1 MRKIRH
7 NAKPFSLGDLLKK
20 PSENNRQKRM
30 EDKKW
35 LTYWKKSLSDSLKAD
50 IDIEK
55 LQHFE
60 IENFKMESQSI
71 TELEKV
77 NKLIDFEESRINKK
91 KGIPNKESD
100 NWISINEIQIV
111 ISPIKIKPTTENL
124 VMLKDKKPKFP
135 FWFFAQIDRN
145 GKLQIPEETFPVFQ
159 RKYLEPLA
167 DERTEFIFGTVE
179 NIDTA
184 TAIGKEEYTK
194 YLDYIQYLKDVFKKA
209 INQEIES
216 YSIQGYETLN
226 NAIILLPE
234 EDINA
239 AIGIIQLYEKILKE
253 KNTPELLKSFINL
266 RNDNP
271 KTPLNVP
278 ELINHNPL
286 HLGQMRFDFP
296 ISISQRK
303 SLYTFLQSRGKVFAV
318 NGPPGTGKTT
328 LLQSIVANKFVESAI
343 TGIKAPIILACSTNN
358 QAVTNIIES
367 FSKSKT
373 KTGKLQGRWLPQIEG
388 YATYLPANGKT
399 EAELKGI
406 NYKKQ
411 TGEGLF
417 NQVENYDYLQE
428 AKPFFIDK
436 SVQYFGNQIL
446 NIEDCTKKL
455 QKEIIEI
462 QSILKDASIKWND
475 YIKVENIFLTS
486 YLTPN
491 LNPQKYYAN
500 NFLNEATFRIEI
512 ESLKTIEEKI
522 ILYFNNEPFFRQI
535 FCFFGFKSA
544 LNNRASEIKI
554 ILRDSLIEVTNE
566 FIFSKGNILEKVD
579 SKIKLAN
586 SIIEKIGN
594 WKNWKIKNS
603 IKGNP
608 PKTEEE
614 YWDFELFKIKSN
626 SEANC
631 FYDELDVSLRHK
643 AFQLALH
650 YWEGE
655 YLIKLESD
663 LADVNFD
670 KKGSDAIK
678 NKWQRQAMLTPCFVS
693 TFYMAPKFFSSFKFL
708 KKGEDG
714 KNIFDTP
721 ALFDFIDL
729 LIVDEA
735 GQVSPEVGIATF
747 SLAKQAVIVGDV
759 KQIEPVWNITNKI
772 DIGNLKK
779 CDLIKNYDDIIYENE
794 FDPKGFLSSTGSI
807 MKMAQNACN
816 FKEKGI
822 TEKGVILVEHRR
834 CYDEIINYCNVLAYN
849 GKLIPLKGKAKNDIL
864 FPPMYCIHVDG
875 NSTTSSTSRHNQNEV
890 NAIVN
895 WLVKNKTVIEAK
907 YGQIEN
913 EVGIIT
919 PFVGQKNSLRYA
931 LKNAGF
937 NVDILKLGT
946 VHALQGAERPI
957 ILFSMVY
964 GKGDSGTMFFD
975 RDNKPNMLNVAVS
988 RAQDSFI
995 VFANT
1000 EILDKKAR
1008 TPSGILANHLKYEK
1022 QSTIT

>member
-1 MRKIRH
+1 
-7 NAKPFSLGDLLKK
+7 
-20 PSENNRQKRM
+20 M

-35 LTYWKKSLSDSLKAD
+35 LTYWKKSLADSLKAD
-50 IDIEK
+50 IDIDK

-60 IENFKMESQSI
+60 TENFKMENLI
-71 TELEKV
+71 IGETEKV
-77 NKLIDFEESRINKK
+77 NKLIDYEESRINKK
-91 KGIPNKESD
+91 KGVSNKESE
-100 NWISINEIQIV
+100 NWISLKELQII

-124 VMLKDKKPKFP
+124 VLLKDKKPKFP

-167 DERTEFIFGTVE
+167 DERTEFIFSSVE
-179 NIDTA
+179 NIDKA
-184 TAIGKEEYTK
+184 TAIGKEEYTN

-216 YSIQGYETLN
+216 YSTQGYETLN
-226 NAIILLPE
+226 NAIILLPD

-239 AIGIIQLYEKILKE
+239 AIGIIHLYEKILKE
-253 KNTPELLKSFINL
+253 KNTPELLKSFISL
-266 RNDNP
+266 KNDNQ
-271 KTPLNVP
+271 KTPLSVP
-278 ELINHNPL
+278 NLISSNSL
-286 HLGQMRFDFP
+286 HIGQMGFDFP

-303 SLYTFLQSRGKVFAV
+303 SLYTYLHSNEKVFAV

-343 TGIKAPIILACSTNN
+343 IGKNAPIILACSTNN
-358 QAVTNIIES
+358 QAVTNIIDS
-367 FSKSKT
+367 FSKSNT
-373 KTGKLQGRWLPQIEG
+373 KTGKLQGRWLPEIEG

-406 NYKKQ
+406 NYKKHN
-411 TGEGLF
+411 GEGLF
-417 NQVENYDYLQE
+417 NRVENYDYLQK
-428 AKPFFIDK
+428 AKTYFTEK
-436 SVQYFGNQIL
+436 SEQYFGIQITTL
-446 NIEDCTKKL
+446 KESTQKL
-455 QKEIIEI
+455 QKEIVEI
-462 QSILKDASIKWND
+462 QSILKDASVKWNE
-475 YIKVENIFLTS
+475 YIKVEKTFLTT
-486 YLTPN
+486 YLSTTSN
-491 LNPQKYYAN
+491 AKEYYEN
-500 NFLNEATFRIEI
+500 NILNENSFKADINNLKGIEDKVI
-512 ESLKTIEEKI
+512 R
-522 ILYFNNEPFFRQI
+522 YFNNEPFFRKL
-535 FCFFGFKSA
+535 FCFFGLESA

-554 ILRDSLIEVTNE
+554 ILRDSLIEVSNE
-566 FIFSKGNILEKVD
+566 FIFSKSNILEKVD
-579 SKIKLAN
+579 SKIKIA
-586 SIIEKIGN
+586 EKIAVKTKN
-594 WKNWKIKNS
+594 WKNWKTNNS

-614 YWDFELFKIKSN
+614 YWDFELLKIKNN

-631 FYDELDVSLRHK
+631 FYDELDVSFRHK

-670 KKGSDAIK
+670 KKGLEAIK
-678 NKWQRQAMLTPCFVS
+678 NRWQRQARLTPCFVS
-693 TFYMAPKFFSSFKFL
+693 TFYMAPKFFSSFKFF

-721 ALFDFIDL
+721 PLFDFIDL

-747 SLAKQAVIVGDV
+747 SLAKRAVIVGDI

-779 CDLIKNYDDIIYENE
+779 CELIKNYEDLIYERE

-816 FKEKGI
+816 FKEKEI
-822 TEKGVILVEHRR
+822 KEKGVILVEHRR

-849 GKLIPLKGKAKNDIL
+849 GQLIPLKGKAKNDLL
-864 FPPMYCIHVDG
+864 FPPMYCIHIEG
-875 NSTTSSTSRHNQNEV
+875 NSTISNTSRLNQNEV
-890 NAIVN
+890 EAIVS
-895 WLVKNKTVIEAK
+895 WLVKNKTIIEEK
-907 YGQIEN
+907 YGNIEN
-913 EVGIIT
+913 AVGIIT
-919 PFVGQKNSLRYA
+919 PFVGQKNSLKYA

-988 RAQDSFI
+988 RAKDNFI

-1000 EILDKKAR
+1000 DILDKKAR
-1008 TPSGILANHLKYEK
+1008 TPSGILSNHLSYEK
-1022 QSTIT
+1022 KSTIA

>member
-1 MRKIRH
+1 
-7 NAKPFSLGDLLKK
+7 
-20 PSENNRQKRM
+20 M

-35 LTYWKKSLSDSLKAD
+35 LTYWKKSLSDSLKSD

-55 LQHFE
+55 LEHFE
-60 IENFKMESQSI
+60 MENFKMETLLI
-71 TELEKV
+71 PELEKI
-77 NKLIDFEESRINKK
+77 NNLIDFEENRINKK
-91 KGIPNKESD
+91 KGISNKESE
-100 NWISINEIQIV
+100 NWISLNELQIV

-145 GKLQIPEETFPVFQ
+145 GKLQVPEETFPIFQ

-167 DERTEFIFGTVE
+167 DERTEFIFGSVE
-179 NIDTA
+179 NIDNS

-209 INQEIES
+209 ISQEIES
-216 YSIQGYETLN
+216 YSIDGYETIN
-226 NAIILLPE
+226 NATILLPD

-253 KNTPELLKSFINL
+253 KNTPELLKSFITLKNE
-266 RNDNP
+266 NQ
-271 KTPLNVP
+271 KTPLGVP
-278 ELINHNPL
+278 DLINSNSL
-286 HLGQMRFDFP
+286 HIGQMGFDFP

-303 SLYTFLQSRGKVFAV
+303 SLCTYLQSNEKIFAV

-343 TGIKAPIILACSTNN
+343 IGNNAPIILACSTNN
-358 QAVTNIIES
+358 QAVTNIIDS
-367 FSKSKT
+367 FSKSNTQK
-373 KTGKLQGRWLPQIEG
+373 GKLQGRWLPEIDG
-388 YATYLPANGKT
+388 YATYLPANSKT

-411 TGEGLF
+411 NGEGLF
-417 NQVENYDYLQE
+417 NKVENYEYLQK
-428 AKPFFIDK
+428 AKIFFTDK
-436 SVQYFGNQIL
+436 SVQYFGKQIL
-446 NIEDCTKKL
+446 SIKESTKKL

-462 QSILKDASIKWND
+462 QLILKEASVKWNE
-475 YIKVENIFLTS
+475 YITVEKIFLTT
-486 YLTPN
+486 YLIPIS
-491 LNPQKYYAN
+491 NPEKYYAN
-500 NFLNEATFRIEI
+500 DILNEVTFKTDIET
-512 ESLKTIEEKI
+512 LKGIEEKI
-522 ILYFNNEPFFRQI
+522 ILYFNNESFFRKV
-535 FCFFGFKSA
+535 FCFFGLKSS
-544 LNNRASEIKI
+544 LNNRALEIKI
-554 ILRDSLIEVTNE
+554 ILRDSLIQISNE
-566 FIFSKGNILEKVD
+566 YVFSKSSILEKVD
-579 SKIKLAN
+579 AKIKLAN
-586 SIIEKIGN
+586 TITEKIRN
-594 WKNWKIKNS
+594 WKNWKIKNF
-603 IKGNP
+603 INGNP

-614 YWDFELFKIKSN
+614 YWDFELLKIKNN
-626 SEANC
+626 SEPNC
-631 FYDELDVSLRHK
+631 FYDELDISFRHK

-663 LADVNFD
+663 LAGEYFD
-670 KKGSDAIK
+670 KKGLDAIK
-678 NKWQRQAMLTPCFVS
+678 NRWQRQARLTPCFVS
-693 TFYMAPKFFSSFKFL
+693 TFYMAPKFFSSFKFF

-721 ALFDFIDL
+721 PLFDFIDL

-747 SLAKQAVIVGDV
+747 ALAKQAVIVGDV

-779 CDLIKNYDDIIYENE
+779 CDLIKNYEDLIYEKE

-816 FKEKGI
+816 FREKGC

-849 GKLIPLKGKAKNDIL
+849 GQLIPLKGKAKNDLL
-864 FPPMYCIHVDG
+864 FPPMYCIHIEG
-875 NSTTSSTSRHNQNEV
+875 NSTITNTSRHNENEV
-890 NAIVN
+890 KAIVN
-895 WLVKNKTVIEAK
+895 WLEKNRTIIENK
-907 YGQIEN
+907 YGKIEN
-913 EVGIIT
+913 AVGIIT

-937 NVDILKLGT
+937 NIDILKLGT

-975 RDNKPNMLNVAVS
+975 RNNKPNMLNVAVS
-988 RAQDSFI
+988 RAKDNFI

-1008 TPSGILANHLKYEK
+1008 TPSGILSNHLTYEK

>member
-1 MRKIRH
+1 
-7 NAKPFSLGDLLKK
+7 
-20 PSENNRQKRM
+20 M

-35 LTYWKKSLSDSLKAD
+35 LKYWKKSLSDSLKAD
-50 IDIEK
+50 IDIDK

-60 IENFKMESQSI
+60 IENFKMENQI
-71 TELEKV
+71 IFEIEKV

-91 KGIPNKESD
+91 KGIANKESE
-100 NWISINEIQIV
+100 NWVSLNNLQIA
-111 ISPIKIKPTTENL
+111 ISPLKIKPTTENL

-167 DERTEFIFGTVE
+167 DERTEFIFGSLE
-179 NIDTA
+179 NIDKA
-184 TAIGKEEYTK
+184 TAIGKEEYTN
-194 YLDYIQYLKDVFKKA
+194 YFDYIQHLKDVFKKA

-216 YSIQGYETLN
+216 YSVEGYETLN
-226 NAIILLPE
+226 NAIILLPD

-253 KNTPELLKSFINL
+253 RNTPELLKSFISLKNE
-266 RNDNP
+266 NT
-271 KTPLNVP
+271 KTPLSVP
-278 ELINHNPL
+278 ELINYNAL
-286 HLGQMRFDFP
+286 HLGQMGFDFP

-303 SLYTFLQSRGKVFAV
+303 SLYTYLQSNEKVFAV

-343 TGIKAPIILACSTNN
+343 IGINAPIILACSTNN
-358 QAVTNIIES
+358 QAVTNIIDS
-367 FSKSKT
+367 FSKSNT
-373 KTGKLQGRWLPQIEG
+373 KRGKLQGRWLPEIEG

-411 TGEGLF
+411 NGEGLF
-417 NQVENYDYLQE
+417 DQVENYDYLQK
-428 AKPFFIDK
+428 AKSFFVDK
-436 SVQYFGNQIL
+436 SVQYFGTQVL
-446 NIEDCTKKL
+446 NINDSTQKL

-462 QSILKDASIKWND
+462 QSILKDASIQWNE
-475 YIKVENIFLTS
+475 YIKIEKIFSTM
-486 YLTPN
+486 YLIPN
-491 LNPQKYYAN
+491 SNTEKYYDGTI
-500 NFLNEATFRIEI
+500 LNEFFFKSDIEN
-512 ESLKTIEEKI
+512 LKSIEEKT
-522 ILYFNNEPFFRQI
+522 ILYFNNEPFFRKV
-535 FCFFGFKSA
+535 FCFFGLKSA
-544 LNNRASEIKI
+544 LNNRSSEIKI
-554 ILRDSLIEVTNE
+554 LLRDSLIEVSNDFVFTK
-566 FIFSKGNILEKVD
+566 SNILEKVD
-579 SKIKLAN
+579 SKIKLAK
-586 SIIEKIGN
+586 SIIENIEN
-594 WKNWKIKNS
+594 WKNWKTKNS

-608 PKTEEE
+608 PRTEEE
-614 YWDFELFKIKSN
+614 YWDFELLKIRNN
-626 SEANC
+626 STPNC
-631 FYDELDVSLRHK
+631 FYDELDVSFRHK

-650 YWEGE
+650 FWEGK

-670 KKGSDAIK
+670 KKGIDAIK
-678 NKWQRQAMLTPCFVS
+678 NRWQRQAMLTPCFVS
-693 TFYMAPKFFSSFKFL
+693 TFYMAPKFFSSFKFF

-721 ALFDFIDL
+721 PLFDFIDL

-779 CDLIKNYDDIIYENE
+779 CELINDYEDFIYEKE

-822 TEKGVILVEHRR
+822 VEKGVILVEHRR

-849 GKLIPLKGKAKNDIL
+849 GQLIPLKGKAKNDLL
-864 FPPMYCIHVDG
+864 FPPMYCIHIEG
-875 NSTTSSTSRHNQNEV
+875 NSTTSNTSRHNQNEV

-895 WLVKNKTVIEAK
+895 WLVKNRTVIEDK
-907 YGQIEN
+907 YEKLEN
-913 EVGIIT
+913 AVGIIT

-931 LKNAGF
+931 LKKAGF

-946 VHALQGAERPI
+946 IHALQGAERPI

-988 RAQDSFI
+988 RAKDNFI

-1000 EILDKKAR
+1000 EILDKKAK
-1008 TPSGILANHLKYEK
+1008 TPSGILSNHLTYEN
-1022 QSTIT
+1022 QSTIA

>member
-1 MRKIRH
+1 
-7 NAKPFSLGDLLKK
+7 
-20 PSENNRQKRM
+20 M

-91 KGIPNKESD
+91 KGIPNKESE
-100 NWISINEIQIV
+100 NWILLNELQIV

-145 GKLQIPEETFPVFQ
+145 GNLQIPEETFPVFQ

-167 DERTEFIFGTVE
+167 DERTEFIFSSVE
-179 NIDTA
+179 NIDNA
-184 TAIGKEEYTK
+184 TAIGKEEYTN

-226 NAIILLPE
+226 NAIILLPD

-266 RNDNP
+266 KNDASR
-271 KTPLNVP
+271 TPLSVP
-278 ELINHNPL
+278 ELINNNSL
-286 HLGQMRFDFP
+286 HLGQMGFDFP

-303 SLYTFLQSRGKVFAV
+303 SLYTYLQSDKKAFAV

-328 LLQSIVANKFVESAI
+328 LLQSIVANKFVESAVI
-343 TGIKAPIILACSTNN
+343 GNNAPIILACSTNN
-358 QAVTNIIES
+358 QAVTNIIDS
-367 FSKSKT
+367 FSKSNT
-373 KTGKLQGRWLPQIEG
+373 KTGKLQGRWLPEIEG

-399 EAELKGI
+399 EAELNGI

-411 TGEGLF
+411 NGEGLF
-417 NQVENYDYLQE
+417 NRVENYDYLQK
-428 AKPFFIDK
+428 AKTFFTDK
-436 SVQYFGNQIL
+436 SVQYIGKQIF
-446 NIEDCTKKL
+446 NIKDATKKL

-462 QSILKDASIKWND
+462 QSIIKDASVKWND
-475 YIKVENIFLTS
+475 YIKVEKIFLTT
-486 YLTPN
+486 YLIPN
-491 LNPQKYYAN
+491 SNPKKYYSN
-500 NFLNEATFRIEI
+500 NILNEVSFGSDN
-512 ESLKTIEEKI
+512 ESLKNIEEKI
-522 ILYFNNEPFFRQI
+522 ILYFNDEPFFRKL
-535 FCFFGFKSA
+535 FCFFGLKSA
-544 LNNRASEIKI
+544 LNNRASEIRI
-554 ILRDSLIEVTNE
+554 ILRDSLIEVANE
-566 FIFSKGNILEKVD
+566 FLFTKSNILEKID
-579 SKIKLAN
+579 SKIKLAKT
-586 SIIEKIGN
+586 ITEKIIN

-603 IKGNP
+603 IIGNP

-614 YWDFELFKIKSN
+614 YWDFELLKIKNN
-626 SEANC
+626 SEPNC
-631 FYDELDVSLRHK
+631 FYDELDVSYRHK

-663 LADVNFD
+663 LADVNFS
-670 KKGSDAIK
+670 KKGLDAIK
-678 NKWQRQAMLTPCFVS
+678 NRWQRQARLTPCFVS
-693 TFYMAPKFFSSFKFL
+693 TFYMAPKFFSSFKFF

-721 ALFDFIDL
+721 PLFDFIDL

-735 GQVSPEVGIATF
+735 GQVSPEVGVATF

-779 CDLIKNYDDIIYENE
+779 CDLIKNYEDLIYEKE

-807 MKMAQNACN
+807 IKMAQNACN

-849 GKLIPLKGKAKNDIL
+849 GQLIPLKGKAKNDLL
-864 FPPMYCIHVDG
+864 FPPMYCIHIEG
-875 NSTTSSTSRHNQNEV
+875 NSTTSNTSRHNQNEV

-895 WLVKNKTVIEAK
+895 WLIKNRLAIEGK
-907 YGQIEN
+907 YGKIEN
-913 EVGIIT
+913 AVGIIT

-988 RAQDSFI
+988 RAKDNFI

-1008 TPSGILANHLKYEK
+1008 TPSGILSNHLTYEK
-1022 QSTIT
+1022 QSTIA

>member
-1 MRKIRH
+1 
-7 NAKPFSLGDLLKK
+7 
-20 PSENNRQKRM
+20 M
-30 EDKKW
+30 EYKKW

-55 LQHFE
+55 QHHFE
-60 IENFKMESQSI
+60 IENFKMESQLI

-77 NKLIDFEESRINKK
+77 NKLIDYEESRINKN
-91 KGIPNKESD
+91 KGIQKKESE
-100 NWISINEIQIV
+100 NWISLNELKIV

-124 VMLKDKKPKFP
+124 VILKDKKPKFP

-145 GKLQIPEETFPVFQ
+145 GNLQIPEETFPVFQ

-167 DERTEFIFGTVE
+167 DERTEFIFGSVE
-179 NIDTA
+179 NIDNA
-184 TAIGKEEYTK
+184 SAIGKEEYTN
-194 YLDYIQYLKDVFKKA
+194 YLDYILYLKDVFRKA

-226 NAIILLPE
+226 NAIILLPD

-239 AIGIIQLYEKILKE
+239 AIDIIQLYEKILKE
-253 KNTPELLKSFINL
+253 KNIPELLKSFINL
-266 RNDNP
+266 KNDNP
-271 KTPLNVP
+271 KTPLSVP
-278 ELINHNPL
+278 ELINNNSL
-286 HLGQMRFDFP
+286 HLGQMGFDFP

-303 SLYTFLQSRGKVFAV
+303 SLYTYLQSDKKVFAV

-343 TGIKAPIILACSTNN
+343 IGSNAPIILACSTNN
-358 QAVTNIIES
+358 QAVTNIIDC
-367 FSKSKT
+367 FSKSNT
-373 KTGKLQGRWLPQIEG
+373 KTGKLQGRWLPEIEG

-411 TGEGLF
+411 NGEGLF
-417 NQVENYDYLQE
+417 NNVENYDYLQK
-428 AKPFFIDK
+428 AKTFFIDK
-436 SVQYFGNQIL
+436 SVQYFGTQIL
-446 NIEDCTKKL
+446 NIKDATKRL

-462 QSILKDASIKWND
+462 QSILNDASVKWND
-475 YIKVENIFLTS
+475 YINVEKFFLTT
-486 YLTPN
+486 YLIPN
-491 LNPQKYYAN
+491 SNPQKYYSN
-500 NFLNEATFRIEI
+500 NILNEVSFKSDI
-512 ESLKTIEEKI
+512 ESLKSIEEKI
-522 ILYFNNEPFFRQI
+522 ILYFKNEPFLRKQ
-535 FCFFGFKSA
+535 FCFLGLKSA
-544 LNNRASEIKI
+544 LNNRVSEIKI
-554 ILRDSLIEVTNE
+554 ILRDSLIEVSNG
-566 FIFSKGNILEKVD
+566 FLFSKSSILEKVY
-579 SKIKLAN
+579 SKITLAN
-586 SIIEKIGN
+586 AITEKIEC
-594 WKNWKIKNS
+594 WKNWKTKNS

-614 YWDFELFKIKSN
+614 YWDFELLKIKNN
-626 SEANC
+626 SEPNC
-631 FYDELDVSLRHK
+631 FYDELDVSFRHK

-670 KKGSDAIK
+670 KKGLDAIK
-678 NKWQRQAMLTPCFVS
+678 NRWQRQARLTPCFVS
-693 TFYMAPKFFSSFKFL
+693 TFYMAPKFFSSFKFF

-721 ALFDFIDL
+721 PLFDFIDL

-759 KQIEPVWNITNKI
+759 KQIEPVWNITKKI

-779 CDLIKNYDDIIYENE
+779 CDLIKNYEDLIYEKE

-816 FKEKGI
+816 YKEKGI
-822 TEKGVILVEHRR
+822 TEKGVILLEHRR

-849 GKLIPLKGKAKNDIL
+849 GQLIPLKGKAKSDLL
-864 FPPMYCIHVDG
+864 FPPMYCIHIEG
-875 NSTTSSTSRHNQNEV
+875 NSTTSNSSRHNQNEV
-890 NAIVN
+890 IAIAN
-895 WLVKNKTVIEAK
+895 WLVKNRNVIEGK
-907 YGQIEN
+907 YGNIEN
-913 EVGIIT
+913 AVGIIT
-919 PFVGQKNSLRYA
+919 PFVGQKKSLRYA

-937 NVDILKLGT
+937 NVDLLKLGT

-988 RAQDSFI
+988 RAKDNFI

-1008 TPSGILANHLKYEK
+1008 TPSGILSNHLIYEN
-1022 QSTIT
+1022 QSTIA

>member
-1 MRKIRH
+1 
-7 NAKPFSLGDLLKK
+7 
-20 PSENNRQKRM
+20 M

-50 IDIEK
+50 IDIKK

-60 IENFKMESQSI
+60 IENFKMESQLIS
-71 TELEKV
+71 ELEKV

-91 KGIPNKESD
+91 KGISKKESE
-100 NWISINEIQIV
+100 NWISLNELQIV

-124 VMLKDKKPKFP
+124 VMLKDKKSKFP

-167 DERTEFIFGTVE
+167 DERTEFIFGSVE
-179 NIDTA
+179 NIDKA
-184 TAIGKEEYTK
+184 TAIGKEEYTN

-209 INQEIES
+209 INQEIEN
-216 YSIQGYETLN
+216 YSIEGYETLN
-226 NAIILLPE
+226 NAIILLPD

-266 RNDNP
+266 NNDNP
-271 KTPLNVP
+271 KTPLSVP
-278 ELINHNPL
+278 ELIKNNPL
-286 HLGQMRFDFP
+286 HLGQMGFDFP

-303 SLYTFLQSRGKVFAV
+303 SLYTYLQSNEKVFAV

-343 TGIKAPIILACSTNN
+343 IGEGAPIILACSTNN
-358 QAVTNIIES
+358 QAVTNIIDS
-367 FSKSKT
+367 FSKSNT
-373 KTGKLQGRWLPQIEG
+373 KTGKLQGRWLPEIEG

-411 TGEGLF
+411 NGEGLF
-417 NQVENYDYLQE
+417 NQVENYDYLQK
-428 AKPFFIDK
+428 AKPFFVDK
-436 SVQYFGNQIL
+436 SVQYFGTQIL
-446 NIEDCTKKL
+446 NIKDSTKKL

-462 QSILKDASIKWND
+462 QSILKDASVKWNE
-475 YIKVENIFLTS
+475 YIKVEKIFVTK
-486 YLTPN
+486 YLIPN
-491 LNPQKYYAN
+491 SNPQKYYAN
-500 NFLNEATFRIEI
+500 NILNEVTFRTDVEN
-512 ESLKTIEEKI
+512 LKSIEEKI
-522 ILYFNNEPFFRQI
+522 ILYFNNEPFFRKV

-554 ILRDSLIEVTNE
+554 TLRDSLIEVSNE
-566 FIFSKGNILEKVD
+566 FIFSKSSILEKVD
-579 SKIKLAN
+579 SKIKIAN
-586 SIIEKIGN
+586 TITEKIGN
-594 WKNWKIKNS
+594 WRNWKLKNS

-614 YWDFELFKIKSN
+614 YWDFELLKIKNN
-626 SEANC
+626 SEPNC
-631 FYDELDVSLRHK
+631 FYDELDVSFRHK

-655 YLIKLESD
+655 YLLKLESD

-670 KKGSDAIK
+670 KKGLDAIK
-678 NKWQRQAMLTPCFVS
+678 NRWQRQAMLTPCFVS
-693 TFYMAPKFFSSFKFL
+693 TFYMAPKFFSSFKFF

-714 KNIFDTP
+714 KNIFDNP
-721 ALFDFIDL
+721 PLFDFIDL

-779 CDLIKNYDDIIYENE
+779 CNLIINYEDLIYEKE
-794 FDPKGFLSSTGSI
+794 FDSKGFLSSTGSI

-822 TEKGVILVEHRR
+822 KEKGVILVEHRR

-849 GKLIPLKGKAKNDIL
+849 GQLIPLKGKAKNDLL

-875 NSTTSSTSRHNQNEV
+875 NSSISNSSRHNQNEV
-890 NAIVN
+890 EAIVN
-895 WLVKNKTVIEAK
+895 WLTTNRSKIQSK
-907 YGQIEN
+907 YKDFDN
-913 EVGIIT
+913 SVGIIT
-919 PFVGQKNSLRYA
+919 PFTGQKNNIKSA
-931 LKNAGF
+931 LKAVGF
-937 NVDILKLGT
+937 SNIKVGT
-946 VHALQGAERPI
+946 VHAFQGAEMAI
-957 ILFSMVY
+957 VLFSMVY

-988 RAQDSFI
+988 RAKDNFI

-1008 TPSGILANHLKYEK
+1008 TPSGILSNHLTYEK
-1022 QSTIT
+1022 QSTIA

>member
-1 MRKIRH
+1 
-7 NAKPFSLGDLLKK
+7 
-20 PSENNRQKRM
+20 M

-91 KGIPNKESD
+91 KGIPNKESE

-167 DERTEFIFGTVE
+167 DERTEFIFSSVE
-179 NIDTA
+179 NIDNA
-184 TAIGKEEYTK
+184 TAIGKEEYTD
-194 YLDYIQYLKDVFKKA
+194 YLDYIQYLKDVFNKA

-216 YSIQGYETLN
+216 YSIQGYESLN
-226 NAIILLPE
+226 NAIILLPD

-239 AIGIIQLYEKILKE
+239 AIGIIQLYEKILNE
-253 KNTPELLKSFINL
+253 KNTPTLLKSFINL
-266 RNDNP
+266 KNDNP
-271 KTPLNVP
+271 KTPLSVP
-278 ELINHNPL
+278 ELINNNSL
-286 HLGQMRFDFP
+286 HLGQMGFDFP

-303 SLYTFLQSRGKVFAV
+303 SLYTYLQSDKKVFAV

-343 TGIKAPIILACSTNN
+343 IGNNAPIILACSTNN
-358 QAVTNIIES
+358 QAVTNIIDS
-367 FSKSKT
+367 FSKSNT
-373 KTGKLQGRWLPQIEG
+373 KTGKLQGRWLPEIEG

-399 EAELKGI
+399 EAELNGI

-411 TGEGLF
+411 NGEGLF
-417 NQVENYDYLQE
+417 NRVENYDYLQK
-428 AKPFFIDK
+428 AKTFFTDK
-436 SVQYFGNQIL
+436 SVQYFGTQIL
-446 NIEDCTKKL
+446 NIKDSTRKL
-455 QKEIIEI
+455 QTEIIEI
-462 QSILKDASIKWND
+462 QSILNDASVKWND
-475 YIKVENIFLTS
+475 YIKVEKLFLTK
-486 YLTPN
+486 YLIPN
-491 LNPQKYYAN
+491 SNPQKYYSN
-500 NFLNEATFRIEI
+500 NILNEGSFKSDI
-512 ESLKTIEEKI
+512 ESLKSIEEKI
-522 ILYFNNEPFFRQI
+522 IQYFNNEPFFRKL

-554 ILRDSLIEVTNE
+554 ILRESLIEVSNE
-566 FIFSKGNILEKVD
+566 FLFSKSSILEKVD
-579 SKIKLAN
+579 SKITLAN
-586 SIIEKIGN
+586 AISEKIEY
-594 WKNWKIKNS
+594 WKNWKTKNS

-614 YWDFELFKIKSN
+614 YWDFELLKIKN
-626 SEANC
+626 NLEPNC
-631 FYDELDVSLRHK
+631 FYDELDVSFRHK

-655 YLIKLESD
+655 YLLKLEID

-670 KKGSDAIK
+670 KKGLDAIK
-678 NKWQRQAMLTPCFVS
+678 NRWQRQARLTPCFVS
-693 TFYMAPKFFSSFKFL
+693 TFYMAPKFFSSFKFF

-721 ALFDFIDL
+721 PLFDFIDL

-747 SLAKQAVIVGDV
+747 ALAKQAVIVGDV

-779 CDLIKNYDDIIYENE
+779 CNLIKNYEDLNYENE

-807 MKMAQNACN
+807 MKMAQNACD

-822 TEKGVILVEHRR
+822 AEKGVILVEHRR

-849 GKLIPLKGKAKNDIL
+849 GQLIPLKGKAKDDLL
-864 FPPMYCIHVDG
+864 FPPMFCIHIEG
-875 NSTTSSTSRHNQNEV
+875 NSTTSNSSRHNQNEV
-890 NAIVN
+890 KAIVN
-895 WLVKNKTVIEAK
+895 WLVTNKTNIERK
-907 YGQIEN
+907 YGNIEN
-913 EVGIIT
+913 TVGIIT
-919 PFVGQKNSLRYA
+919 PFVGQKNNLRYA

-988 RAQDSFI
+988 RAKDNFI

-1008 TPSGILANHLKYEK
+1008 TPSGILSNHLTYEK
-1022 QSTIT
+1022 QSTIA

>member
-1 MRKIRH
+1 
-7 NAKPFSLGDLLKK
+7 
-20 PSENNRQKRM
+20 M

-60 IENFKMESQSI
+60 IENFKMEIQLI

-91 KGIPNKESD
+91 KGISNKESE
-100 NWISINEIQIV
+100 NWISLNELQII

-167 DERTEFIFGTVE
+167 DERTEFIFGSVE
-179 NIDTA
+179 NIDKA
-184 TAIGKEEYTK
+184 TAIGKEEYTN

-216 YSIQGYETLN
+216 YLIQGYETLS
-226 NAIILLPE
+226 NAIILLPD

-253 KNTPELLKSFINL
+253 KNTPELLKSFITLKNE
-266 RNDNP
+266 NP
-271 KTPLNVP
+271 KTPLSVP
-278 ELINHNPL
+278 DLINYNPL
-286 HLGQMRFDFP
+286 HIGQMGFDFP

-303 SLYTFLQSRGKVFAV
+303 SLYTYLQSNGKVFAV

-343 TGIKAPIILACSTNN
+343 IGNNAPIILACSTNN
-358 QAVTNIIES
+358 QAVTNIIDS
-367 FSKSKT
+367 FSKSNT
-373 KTGKLQGRWLPQIEG
+373 KKGKLQGRWLPEIEG

-411 TGEGLF
+411 NGEGLF
-417 NQVENYDYLQE
+417 NKVENYDYLQK
-428 AKPFFIDK
+428 AKIFFTDK
-436 SVQYFGNQIL
+436 SILYFGTHIL
-446 NIEDCTKKL
+446 NIKEATKKL
-455 QKEIIEI
+455 QKEIVEI
-462 QSILKDASIKWND
+462 QSILKDASVKWNE
-475 YIKVENIFLTS
+475 YIKVEKTFLTS
-486 YLTPN
+486 YLIPN
-491 LNPQKYYAN
+491 SNPQKYYDN
-500 NFLNEATFRIEI
+500 NILNEVTFRADIEN
-512 ESLKTIEEKI
+512 LKSIEEKI
-522 ILYFNNEPFFRQI
+522 ILYFKNEPFFRKV

-544 LNNRASEIKI
+544 LNNRASEINI
-554 ILRDSLIEVTNE
+554 ILRDSLIVVSNE
-566 FIFSKGNILEKVD
+566 FVFLKSNILDKVD
-579 SKIKLAN
+579 LKIKLAS
-586 SIIEKIGN
+586 SITEKIGN
-594 WKNWKIKNS
+594 WKNWKTKNL

-614 YWDFELFKIKSN
+614 YWDFELLKIKN
-626 SEANC
+626 NTEPNC
-631 FYDELDVSLRHK
+631 FYDELDVSFRHK

-650 YWEGE
+650 FWEGE

-670 KKGSDAIK
+670 RKGLDAIK
-678 NKWQRQAMLTPCFVS
+678 NRWQRQARLTPCFVS
-693 TFYMAPKFFSSFKFL
+693 TFYMAPKFFSSFKFF

-721 ALFDFIDL
+721 PLFDFVDL

-747 SLAKQAVIVGDV
+747 ALAKQAVIVGDV

-779 CDLIKNYDDIIYENE
+779 CDLIKNYEDLKYEKE

-816 FKEKGI
+816 FKEKEI
-822 TEKGVILVEHRR
+822 TEKGVLLVEHRR

-849 GKLIPLKGKAKNDIL
+849 GQLIPLKGKAKNDLL
-864 FPPMYCIHVDG
+864 FPPMYCIHIEG
-875 NSTTSSTSRHNQNEV
+875 NSTTSNTSRQNSNEV
-890 NAIVN
+890 KAIVN
-895 WLVKNKTVIEAK
+895 WLEKNRNIIEDK
-907 YGQIEN
+907 YGKIEN
-913 EVGIIT
+913 AVGIIT

-988 RAQDSFI
+988 RAKDNFI

-1008 TPSGILANHLKYEK
+1008 TPSGILSNHLTYE
-1022 QSTIT
+1022 QESTIA

>member
-1 MRKIRH
+1 
-7 NAKPFSLGDLLKK
+7 
-20 PSENNRQKRM
+20 M

-60 IENFKMESQSI
+60 IENFKMENQQIS
-71 TELEKV
+71 ELEKV
-77 NKLIDFEESRINKK
+77 NNLIDFEESRINNK
-91 KGIPNKESD
+91 KGISNKGSE
-100 NWISINEIQIV
+100 NWVSLNELQIV
-111 ISPIKIKPTTENL
+111 IAPIKIKPITENL

-145 GKLQIPEETFPVFQ
+145 GKLQIPEETFPIFQ

-167 DERTEFIFGTVE
+167 DERTEFIFGSVE
-179 NIDTA
+179 NIDKA
-184 TAIGKEEYTK
+184 TAIGKEEYTN
-194 YLDYIQYLKDVFKKA
+194 YLDYIQYLKDVFTKA
-209 INQEIES
+209 IDQEIEK

-226 NAIILLPE
+226 NAIILLPD

-253 KNTPELLKSFINL
+253 THTPILLKSFISLKNE
-266 RNDNP
+266 NP

-286 HLGQMRFDFP
+286 HLGQMGYDFA

-303 SLYTFLQSRGKVFAV
+303 SLYTYLESNEKVFAV

-343 TGIKAPIILACSTNN
+343 IGENAPIILACSTNN
-358 QAVTNIIES
+358 QAVTNIIDS
-367 FSKSKT
+367 FSKSNT
-373 KTGKLQGRWLPQIEG
+373 KKGKLQGRWLPEIEG
-388 YATYLPANGKT
+388 YATYLPANNKT
-399 EAELKGI
+399 ETELKGI

-411 TGEGLF
+411 NNEGLF
-417 NQVENYDYLQE
+417 NRVENYDYLQK
-428 AKPFFIDK
+428 AKTFYVDK
-436 SVQYFGNQIL
+436 SIEYYGTQIL
-446 NIEDCTKKL
+446 NIKEVTKKL
-455 QKEIIEI
+455 QKEIVEI
-462 QSILKDASIKWND
+462 QSILKDASLRWID
-475 YIKVENIFLTS
+475 YINIEKTFLTT
-486 YLTPN
+486 YLASNSNT
-491 LNPQKYYAN
+491 QKYYDSN
-500 NFLNEATFRIEI
+500 ILNEISFVSDIEGFK
-512 ESLKTIEEKI
+512 SIEEKI
-522 ILYFNNEPFFRQI
+522 ILYFNNEPFLRKV
-535 FCFFGFKSA
+535 FCFFGSKSA

-554 ILRDSLIEVTNE
+554 ILRDSLFEVSNE
-566 FIFSKGNILEKVD
+566 FVFTKNNILKEVD
-579 SKIKLAN
+579 SKIKLAKEIN
-586 SIIEKIGN
+586 EKIKN
-594 WKNWKIKNS
+594 WKNWKTKNS
-603 IKGNP
+603 INGNP

-614 YWDFELFKIKSN
+614 YWNFELLKIKNN
-626 SEANC
+626 SEPNC
-631 FYDELDVSLRHK
+631 FYDELDVSYRHK

-650 YWEGE
+650 FWEGE

-663 LADVNFD
+663 LADMNFD
-670 KKGSDAIK
+670 KKGIDAIK
-678 NKWQRQAMLTPCFVS
+678 NRWQRQAMLTPCFVS
-693 TFYMAPKFFSSFKFL
+693 TFYMAPKFFSWFKFF

-714 KNIFDTP
+714 KNIFDNP
-721 ALFDFIDL
+721 PLFDFIDL

-772 DIGNLKK
+772 DIGNLRK
-779 CDLIKNYDDIIYENE
+779 CELIKNYEDLIYEKE

-816 FKEKGI
+816 YKEKGI

-834 CYDEIINYCNVLAYN
+834 CYNEIINYCNVLAYN
-849 GKLIPLKGKAKNDIL
+849 GQLIPLRGQAKNDLL
-864 FPPMYCIHVDG
+864 FPPMYCIHVEG
-875 NSTTSSTSRHNQNEV
+875 NSTTSNASRHNQNEV
-890 NAIVN
+890 KAIVN
-895 WLVKNKTVIEAK
+895 WLEKNKTIIESR
-907 YGQIEN
+907 YGKIEN
-913 EVGIIT
+913 AVGIIT
-919 PFVGQKNSLRYA
+919 PFVGQKNNLKYA

-957 ILFSMVY
+957 IIFSMVY

-988 RAQDSFI
+988 RAKDNFI

-1008 TPSGILANHLKYEK
+1008 TPSGILSNHLTYEK
-1022 QSTIT
+1022 LTIPSPFGKIIKTETI